1 MNPVRRRRLG
11 SSVELESG
19 ECARATTESST
30 RSITASFLCSC
41 SEWHIVAR
49 STTADFHDIGG
60 MSDRPPASASSW
72 GLNDEWLNDAA
83 KAYVPVFKEPEWRLV
98 KTVESLSIHLA
109 DARSMLAM
117 KIRASRGRRDE
128 ADLRVLMLKCGITSE
143 EEAVALFDAKPAG
156 TALFLSGESLR
167 HLHLLQSATTDVV
180 YSPKR
185 CDDRLNPPFDG
196 GGPLPVRM
204 VG

>member
-1 MNPVRRRRLG
+1 
-11 SSVELESG
+11 
-19 ECARATTESST
+19 
-30 RSITASFLCSC
+30 
-41 SEWHIVAR
+41 
-49 STTADFHDIGG
+49 

-117 KIRASRGRRDE
+117 KIRASRGHRDE

-185 CDDRLNPPFDG
+185 CDDRLNPPVHSNSYHLRSSPIRSMRLEKAQLDR
-196 GGPLPVRM
+196 PLNQSATLLKA
-204 VG
+204 